1 MKYFILFVLFVLFSS
16 LTHRVWWGAESLGK
30 KKREK
35 KKTLSEKAPPPL
47 IVISFANGPS
57 RNLIVFL
64 SPL

>member
-16 LTHRVWWGAESLGK
+16 LTHRVEGRGIAWK
-30 KKREK
+30 KKERK
-35 KKTLSEKAPPPL
+35 KKTLSEKAPHHL